1 MSSTQD
7 CRNRLSRRLWLGAA
21 TLMMVGALL
30 AGCAPAA
37 PAAQPAEQPAAGEAA
52 GDAAAGDTNWL
63 ALEDVSQL
71 PPTTIRYWYYESPE
85 RIELGKQQEA
95 EFEKLHPNIQ
105 IEGSTAP
112 ESVDNEMLV
121 AFIKAGTNSHVHQS
135 VNNEDTWYFSRD
147 LLLPLQDLP
156 GFDEVMGKMNPNLNY
171 TWKDGNVYSISWY
184 SGPRVMLYNGQRVR
198 EAGLDPENPP
208 ETYSEFLTWA
218 EALSDDSHW
227 FTNLWTYE
235 DWWAWQFMGYPFYIA
250 ATGSNQ
256 LVSED
261 GTKAIFNTPEALQS
275 FELIDT
281 LFAEGYN
288 LTETASGNPFISG
301 QVAATLGDGPALA
314 AVKRDAP
321 PDFEVIVGPVPKPDG
336 STVEGF
342 PTYNFVRNF
351 AIMREQ
357 ALQGAE
363 ADQVNRAA
371 WEFMK
376 YLLSDK
382 QLAADF
388 AVSGDLPPVKDL
400 LTNSLYTDTLKN
412 LPAGEAYAGFAEDSH
427 IWDMNTTVGSEIMG
441 ILTKAYVD
449 VIFDAKS
456 PEQALNDAEVEA
468 NELLAQQQ

>member
-1 MSSTQD
+1 MSSNQAS
-7 CRNRLSRRLWLGAA
+7 RKRLSRRWALS
-21 TLMMVGALL
+21 TALL
-30 AGCAPAA
+30 ILVSGLLAACAVPAPGAA
-37 PAAQPAEQPAAGEAA
+37 PAAAPAGGEAA
-52 GDAAAGDTNWL
+52 SASGA
-63 ALEDVSQL
+63 
-71 PPTTIRYWYYESPE
+71 PTTIRYWYYESPE

-95 EFEKLHPNIQ
+95 EFEAAHPDIQ
-105 IEGSTAP
+105 IEASTAP
-112 ESVDNEMLV
+112 DAVDNEMLV

-135 VNNEDTWYFSRD
+135 VNMEDTWYFSRD

-156 GFDEVMGKMNPNLNY
+156 GFDEVMGKMNPKLNY

-184 SGPRVMLYNGQRVR
+184 SGPRVIFYNGQRVR

-218 EALSDDSHW
+218 EALTDDTHW
-227 FTNLWTYE
+227 FINLWTQE
-235 DWWAWQFMGYPFYIA
+235 EWWRWQFMGYPFYIA

-261 GTKAIFNTPEALQS
+261 GTKAVFNTPQALQS
-275 FELIDT
+275 YQLIDT

-288 LTETASGNPFISG
+288 LTETIEGNPFLSG
-301 QVAATLGDGPALA
+301 QVAATLGGADMLGT
-314 AVKRDAP
+314 VKREAP
-321 PDFEVIVGPVPKPDG
+321 ADFELIVGPIPKPDD

-351 AIMREQ
+351 ALMREQ

-363 ADQVNRAA
+363 ADKVNLAA

-376 YLLSDK
+376 FLLSEE

-388 AVSGDLPPVKDL
+388 AVTGDLPPVKDL
-400 LTNSLYTDTLKN
+400 LTNPLYSDVLKD
-412 LPAGEAYAGFAEDSH
+412 LPSGEKYASFADDSY
-427 IWDMNTTVGSEIMG
+427 IYDMNTTLGSEIMG
-441 ILTKAYVD
+441 IMTKSYVD

-456 PEQALNDAEVEA
+456 PEQALADAEAEV
-468 NELLAQQQ
+468 NDLLASQQ

>member
-1 MSSTQD
+1 M
-7 CRNRLSRRLWLGAA
+7 NRRWRLVAA
-21 TLMMVGALL
+21 TLLMIGVLL

-37 PAAQPAEQPAAGEAA
+37 PAQPAAGEAA
-52 GDAAAGDTNWL
+52 GEEAAPAGGAADQ
-63 ALEDVSQL
+63 A
-71 PPTTIRYWYYESPE
+71 PTTIRYWYYESPE

-95 EFEKLHPNIQ
+95 NFEAAHPEIQ

-112 ESVDNEMLV
+112 DAVDNEMLV

-135 VNNEDTWYFSRD
+135 VNMEDTWYFSRD

-156 GFDEVMGKMNPNLNY
+156 GFNEVMDKMNPQLNY

-184 SGPRVMLYNGQRVR
+184 SGPRVMFYNGQRVR

-208 ETYSEFLTWA
+208 QTYSEFLEWA
-218 EALSDDSHW
+218 EALTDDTHW
-227 FTNLWTYE
+227 FTNMWTQE
-235 DWWAWQFMGYPFYIA
+235 EWWRWQFMGYPFYIA

-275 FELIDT
+275 FELIDK

-288 LTETASGNPFISG
+288 LTETIEGNPFISG
-301 QVAATLGDGPALA
+301 QVAATLGGADMLG

-321 PDFEVIVGPVPKPDG
+321 PDFELIVGPVPKPDG

-357 ALQGAE
+357 ALQGDE
-363 ADQVNRAA
+363 AVQTNLAA

-376 YLLSDK
+376 YLMSDE

-388 AVSGDLPPVKDL
+388 AVTGDLPPVKDL
-400 LTNSLYTDTLKN
+400 LTNPLYADILKG
-412 LPAGEAYAGFAEDSH
+412 LPAGEKYASFADNSF
-427 IWDMNTTVGSEIMG
+427 IYDMNTTLGSEIMG
-441 ILTKAYVD
+441 VLTKAYVD
-449 VIFDAKS
+449 VIFDAKT
-456 PEQALNDAEVEA
+456 PAQALADAETEVNEMLA
-468 NELLAQQQ
+468 NQ